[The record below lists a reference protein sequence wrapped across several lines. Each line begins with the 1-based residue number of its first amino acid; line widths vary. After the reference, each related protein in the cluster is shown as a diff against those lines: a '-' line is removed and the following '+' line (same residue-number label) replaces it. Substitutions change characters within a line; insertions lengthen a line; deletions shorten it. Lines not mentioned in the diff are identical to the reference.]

1 MIQWAPHEAA
11 ENKGHQSLASYRVRM
26 GRTRGLALTIGAILL
41 LVALWSV
48 QAAAGGNAQAN
59 PALASLEIDVWPEFD
74 RPAALV
80 ILRAEIAADVALPA
94 AVSLRIPT
102 SSGGPA
108 AVASAPSV
116 DATLLTIPY
125 ERSDVQVD
133 FMTLT
138 FEAPNRFFH
147 LEFYDPLKTD
157 GSSRSYRYIWAGDFA
172 VGELSVQVQQP
183 ASAIELSVQPEMGP
197 AIPGPNGFVYREA
210 NLGAFEQ
217 GKSLTV
223 DVSYRK
229 SDPRTS
235 AEILGLATPTDDSP
249 GSADS
254 DGGIPPWLIG
264 AALLGAAV
272 VVAAGFVIWRRRS
285 R

>member
-1 MIQWAPHEAA
+1 M
-11 ENKGHQSLASYRVRM
+11 N
-26 GRTRGLALTIGAILL
+26 RTRALALFVGALML
-41 LVALWSV
+41 AALWS
-48 QAAAGGNAQAN
+48 AQSGATAQEN

-80 ILRAEIAADVALPA
+80 IYRAELAADVALPA

-102 SSGGPA
+102 SAGGPA

-116 DATLLTIPY
+116 DATLITIPW

-133 FMTLT
+133 FTTLT

-147 LEFYDPLKTD
+147 VEFYDPLKTD
-157 GSSRSYRYIWAGDFA
+157 GSSHSYKYTWTGDFA
-172 VGELSVQVQQP
+172 VGELRAQVQKP
-183 ASAIELSVQPEMGP
+183 ATATELTVQPELG
-197 AIPGPNGFVYREA
+197 ADITGPNGFVYREA
-210 NLGAFEQ
+210 NLGAFEA

-235 AEILGLATPTDDSP
+235 AEILGLATPTVDSP

-254 DGGIPPWLIG
+254 DGGIPRWLIG
-264 AALLGAAV
+264 AALLGAAA
-272 VVAAGFVIWRRRS
+272 VVAAGFVIWRRRQTVS
-285 R
+285 SHRR

>member
-1 MIQWAPHEAA
+1 MRQ
-11 ENKGHQSLASYRVRM
+11 
-26 GRTRGLALTIGAILL
+26 TRGLALIVGVLL
-41 LVALWSV
+41 LAALWSAHSGV
-48 QAAAGGNAQAN
+48 GANAQAN
-59 PALASLEIDVWPEFD
+59 PALAKLEIDVWPEFD

-80 ILRAEIAADVALPA
+80 IYRAELAADVALPA

-133 FMTLT
+133 FITLT
-138 FEAPNRFFH
+138 FEAANRFFH
-147 LEFYDPLKTD
+147 LEFYDPLKAD
-157 GSSRSYRYIWAGDFA
+157 GSSRSYKYVWTGDFA

-197 AIPGPNGFVYREA
+197 AIPGPNGLVYREA
-210 NLGAFEQ
+210 NLGAFEE

-235 AEILGLATPTDDSP
+235 AEILGLAAPTDDSP

-254 DGGIPPWLIG
+254 DGGIPRWLIG

-272 VVAAGFVIWRRRS
+272 LVAAGFVVWRRRQTVS
-285 R
+285 SHRR